1 MVGGNLA
8 NLLIAEKDWKVY
20 GMTRRPKQREGV
32 TSLAVDIQD
41 AEAVRMT
48 VRDIKPTHIL
58 PTTWLRQATEAE
70 NISR

>member
-1 MVGGNLA
+1 
-8 NLLIAEKDWKVY
+8 
-20 GMTRRPKQREGV
+20 MTRRPKQREGV

>member
-1 MVGGNLA
+1 MA
-8 NLLIAEKDWKVY
+8 Q
-20 GMTRRPKQREGV
+20 RPKQREGV
-32 TSLAVDIQD
+32 TSVAVDIQN

-48 VRDIKPTHIL
+48 VRDIKPTHIS